1 MDLATIN
8 DELFLLSFVEALD
21 VTVILQIRAGCLLGP
36 RRILLPLLQLVL
48 RILRCCY
55 LLCCVV
61 VAILIAVEGTG
72 ARRPSTVIPVHV
84 SGAGDGVLLVV
95 LVLVAALYQ
104 VLFGFFE
111 SERTYQSISILRH
124 VYVGHVLS

>member
-21 VTVILQIRAGCLLGP
+21 VTVILQIRAGRLLGP

-72 ARRPSTVIPVHV
+72 AR
-84 SGAGDGVLLVV
+84 
-95 LVLVAALYQ
+95 
-104 VLFGFFE
+104 
-111 SERTYQSISILRH
+111 
-124 VYVGHVLS
+124 